1 MIPRTLEPEVMDSDE
16 EALTYDHMDH
26 RDVNA
31 RFVSDLLA
39 VAPSA
44 RRVLDLGAGTALIPI
59 ELASRAQECLVTA
72 VDLAPSMLRQGAHNV
87 ARAGLVGRISLV
99 VASASDLPYAAG
111 DFDAVVSNSLVHHV
125 PNPGALFR
133 SAARVAG
140 GRATVFIRDLCRP
153 DTEQEVEALVERYA
167 SGESEAARELFR
179 ASLRASLTI
188 EEVRDAV
195 EGSGL
200 SGASVTMTSDRHWTL
215 VRAAS

>member
-1 MIPRTLEPEVMDSDE
+1 MIPRTLEPEVMDSDA

-39 VAPSA
+39 VAPSV
-44 RRVLDLGAGTALIPI
+44 RRALDLGAGTALIPI
-59 ELASRAQECLVTA
+59 ELVSRTRDCFVTA
-72 VDLAPSMLRQGAHNV
+72 VDLAPSMLRQGALNV

-125 PNPGALFR
+125 PDSAALFR
-133 SAARVAG
+133 SVARVAG
-140 GRATVFIRDLCRP
+140 ERATVFIRDLCRP
-153 DTEQEVEALVERYA
+153 ASEAAVEELVELYA

-179 ASLRASLTI
+179 ASLHASLTV
-188 EEVRDAV
+188 EEVSDAV
-195 EGSGL
+195 KGSGL